1 MSMKK
6 EIKKML
12 NSEKGGSYWINPYC
26 RLNYRKT
33 DYKDDP
39 VMCPTLELEINFL
52 TGFRIYNTTIKS
64 RDYDGILAECQQLI
78 ERYFS
83 ELSDKLCSEL
93 RAGYNSKTAEFE
105 PWQGF

>member
-1 MSMKK
+1 MSIKK
-6 EIKKML
+6 EIQKML
-12 NSEKGGSYWINPYC
+12 DSEKGGSYLINPYC
-26 RLNYRKT
+26 RLKYSKT

-39 VMCPTLELEINFL
+39 VLIPQLELEINFL
-52 TGFRIYNTTIKS
+52 TGFRVHDTTIKS

-83 ELSDKLCSEL
+83 ELSDKLCSDL

>member
-1 MSMKK
+1 MSIKK
-6 EIKKML
+6 EIMKML
-12 NSEKGGSYWINPYC
+12 RSETGGSYWINPYC

-39 VMCPTLELEINFL
+39 IIQPQLELEINFL
-52 TGFRIYNTTIKS
+52 TGFGIYDTTIKS

-83 ELSDKLCSEL
+83 ELSDKLCSDL
-93 RAGYNSKTAEFE
+93 RAGYNSKTAKFE
-105 PWQGF
+105 PWKGF

>member
-12 NSEKGGSYWINPYC
+12 NSEKGGGYWINPYC

-52 TGFRIYNTTIKS
+52 TGFGIYDTTIKS

-83 ELSDKLCSEL
+83 ELSDKLCSDL